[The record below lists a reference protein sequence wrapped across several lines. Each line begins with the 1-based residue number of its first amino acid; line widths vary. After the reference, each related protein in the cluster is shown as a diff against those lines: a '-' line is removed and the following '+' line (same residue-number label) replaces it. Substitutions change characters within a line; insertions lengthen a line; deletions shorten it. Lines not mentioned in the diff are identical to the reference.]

1 MTTPT
6 THETEPSLPEKQ
18 HDHAR
23 CRIRFLLC
31 FLLLSV
37 LSGSWPAAAQNWA
50 KIYTIGRLD
59 KIACSGDGTKL
70 MVFQREFD
78 ACVSSNSGATWTELA
93 KPNSQYWLSAGL
105 SQDGKVLVAT
115 LRRGGEPTVYTST
128 NFGATWIPGDAPTN
142 LNWTFVSCSAD
153 GSRMTI
159 GGYTYTIHGN
169 IPAPIYASTNSGINW
184 RQIADSG
191 VAYCSGDGT
200 KLFQVDASG
209 IFKVSADFG
218 GSWTP
223 TLTNANGLA
232 ACSHDGGTVYAGANT
247 NGTDVI
253 YVSHDSGF
261 NWTPAGTPD
270 GVYIYPRACTADGAK
285 VFASG
290 NDGNVYSSTDSAA
303 TWTSNSIPLPAQG
316 IACSSDAASVYA
328 FFNVGDPDS
337 GFTGNV
343 FTPQAARLSIAPA
356 GTNVILSWP
365 TNYLAAFQLEANAGA
380 ATNNWTNVTATPEI
394 VGDSFQATD
403 AVAGGEKFFRL
414 KSQ

>member
-1 MTTPT
+1 MMAHPMR
-6 THETEPSLPEKQ
+6 PALY
-18 HDHAR
+18 
-23 CRIRFLLC
+23 RIRLLFC
-31 FLLLSV
+31 FLLLTV
-37 LSGSWPAAAQNWA
+37 LSGSWPAAAQNRA

-70 MVFQREFD
+70 MVFQREYD

-105 SQDGKVLVAT
+105 SADGQLLVAT

-128 NFGATWIPGDAPTN
+128 NLGATWIPGDAPTN

-184 RQIADSG
+184 TQIADSG
-191 VAYCSGDGT
+191 IAHCSGDGT

-209 IFKVSADFG
+209 IFKMSLNFG
-218 GSWTP
+218 VSWTP
-223 TLTNANGLA
+223 TLTNASGLV
-232 ACSHDGGTVYAGANT
+232 ACSHDGVTVYAGANT

-261 NWTPAGTPD
+261 TWAPAGTPV
-270 GVYIYPRACTADGAK
+270 GISLYPRACTADGVK

-290 NDGNVYSSTDSAA
+290 NDGNLYTSTDSAV
-303 TWTSNSIPLPAQG
+303 TWSSNSIPLPAQG
-316 IACSSDAASVYA
+316 IACASNAASVYA
-328 FFNVGDPDS
+328 FFNTGDPDS

-343 FTPQAARLSIAPA
+343 FTPESARLSIAPA

-365 TNYLAAFQLEANAGA
+365 TNYLATFQLEAKAGTA
-380 ATNNWTNVTATPEI
+380 SALWTNVTATPEI
-394 VGDSFQATD
+394 VGDYFQVTNST
-403 AVAGGEKFFRL
+403 AGGTTFFRM
-414 KSQ
+414 KSP